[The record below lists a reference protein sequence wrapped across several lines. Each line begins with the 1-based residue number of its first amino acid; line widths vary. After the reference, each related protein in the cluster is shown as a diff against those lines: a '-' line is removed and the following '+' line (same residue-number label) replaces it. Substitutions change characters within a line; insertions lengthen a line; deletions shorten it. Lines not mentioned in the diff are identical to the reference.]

1 MIKLNVMSLNWISFL
16 ILLTYTIICFFI
28 HWHFLSKEISDV
40 YFVSNEMNAT
50 MDLNSTL
57 ETLIAQNKIISPKD
71 YFGIYTSTYSNILM
85 VTVALLGTFALLSFV
100 YIKSKINDQMDKRID
115 KYFIS
120 PEFADKKHELITKE
134 IQRVMSSYDIKY
146 DDIRLRLLSL
156 EEKLESSSRDEDIEI
171 DNNQIIG

>member
-1 MIKLNVMSLNWISFL
+1 MIKLNVISLNWISFL

-57 ETLIAQNKIISPKD
+57 ETLITQNKIISPKD

-85 VTVALLGTFALLSFV
+85 VTVALLGIFALLSFIYV
-100 YIKSKINDQMDKRID
+100 RNKIEDQMNERIDEYFSSQDFKERLNKTLNAEIKQAMDSYYGEIKRVISSLGDSEGIKS
-115 KYFIS
+115 
-120 PEFADKKHELITKE
+120 EE
-134 IQRVMSSYDIKY
+134 IKS
-146 DDIRLRLLSL
+146 
-156 EEKLESSSRDEDIEI
+156 E
-171 DNNQIIG
+171 NNQAKG